1 MKDYN
6 DFNMKFFNTNSMK
19 LYNHNN
25 GVIIFCLIFLF
36 WAYSYGK
43 DCPCSTNTTCIRIEF
58 YGVQL
63 NHFILFI
70 ILGLLFPSYFYTFQC
85 LGILW
90 EFAEH
95 ILDNNPNIVK
105 KYIGGCLKYPP
116 RAYDEKNNPH
126 YNYTV
131 YRGIKKPLNY
141 IDKLFNVKNSTLHGW
156 HGSIAELIPNFFGF
170 LLGQIIN
177 KKIIQNKYEITNWLY
192 RI

>member
-1 MKDYN
+1 MSKGISLNDWLLMRIYN
-6 DFNMKFFNTNSMK
+6 SNSK
-19 LYNHNN
+19 IGNNNN
-25 GVIIFCLIFLF
+25 GVILFCLIFLF

-105 KYIGGCLKYPP
+105 
-116 RAYDEKNNPH
+116 N
-126 YNYTV
+126 
-131 YRGIKKPLNY
+131 
-141 IDKLFNVKNSTLHGW
+141 
-156 HGSIAELIPNFFGF
+156 
-170 LLGQIIN
+170 
-177 KKIIQNKYEITNWLY
+177 
-192 RI
+192 